1 MFRVCCMNVIII
13 PWNLC
18 RDRAV
23 SSMPDK
29 HTDRVTKTQVYLV
42 TQCQGEG
49 QLWKGFKLSKLSIKR
64 WWGRIKKK
72 KKREMMR
79 WKRWRAEQELTNSWT
94 AWRWERLGPKRKK
107 KCKDPEVGPQQG
119 GSGWTLEAV
128 RNLKRETNK
137 HILLL
142 ISVTSYDQ
150 SWHLYCHIH
159 PYWL

>member
-72 KKREMMR
+72 KK
-79 WKRWRAEQELTNSWT
+79 KRWWGGRGEEQNRSLLTHGRLEDGRGWGQRERRNAKTLKWAPSREVQAEPSKQ
-94 AWRWERLGPKRKK
+94 WEIWSFLFLLLLMINLG
-107 KCKDPEVGPQQG
+107 
-119 GSGWTLEAV
+119 
-128 RNLKRETNK
+128 
-137 HILLL
+137 ILLSHTPL
-142 ISVTSYDQ
+142 LTVKRCY
-150 SWHLYCHIH
+150 
-159 PYWL
+159 